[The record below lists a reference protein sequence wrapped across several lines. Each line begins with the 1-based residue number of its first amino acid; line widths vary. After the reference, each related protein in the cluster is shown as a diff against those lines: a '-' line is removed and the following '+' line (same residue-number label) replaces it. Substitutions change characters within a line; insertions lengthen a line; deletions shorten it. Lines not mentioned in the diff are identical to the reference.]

1 MKMDKKKI
9 KKQKLIAQRE
19 KQILTASMKMFSKY
33 GYQNTDVE
41 KIAELA
47 DLGKGTVYRYFESK
61 QNLFL
66 STLEWGLNSLK
77 DEIFSAIEGV
87 DDYLERIKI
96 ALSTHLCFFEKHRD
110 FYRLLI
116 QERAWTEVKSAGW
129 NCREKNLFYIE
140 HLEKII
146 TEGMKKGYFK
156 KIDPR
161 SCAYAL
167 WGLTNS
173 LLYKWLLS
181 EKKYPIKKE
190 LSVIQKTFFE
200 GILNVN
206 KRRKR

>member
-1 MKMDKKKI
+1 MDKKQA
-9 KKQKLIAQRE
+9 KKEKLKTKRE
-19 KQILTASMKMFSKY
+19 QQILNASMKIFSKY

-41 KIAELA
+41 KIADLA
-47 DLGKGTVYRYFESK
+47 GLGKGTVYRYFESK

-66 STLEWGLNSLK
+66 STLKWGLNSLK
-77 DEIFSAIEGV
+77 EEIFSAIEEV
-87 DDYLERIKI
+87 DDFLARVKI

-116 QERAWTEVKSAGW
+116 QERAWAEVKSAGDS
-129 NCREKNLFYIE
+129 CKEKHLFYIE
-140 HLEKII
+140 HLEKILA
-146 TEGMKKGYFK
+146 EGMRKGYFK
-156 KIDPR
+156 RVNPK

-173 LLYKWLLS
+173 LLYKWLIS

-200 GILNVN
+200 GILNEN